1 MLFVTLK
8 VSLAESILLIK
19 LTRLIFQ
26 KHLHM
31 IFQQWALTQ
40 RLDRTIRSN
49 NHLLMNVHGG
59 LHRSTGLG
67 TCSALFLLHINMNAD
82 IILSSDFMHLGMPSI
97 IIVLL
102 EFGHWC
108 QTSGFDCEI

>member
-31 IFQQWALTQ
+31 IFQLWALTQ
-40 RLDRTIRSN
+40 RLDRTIWSN
-49 NHLLMNVHGG
+49 NHLLMNMHGG
-59 LHRSTGLG
+59 LHGSTGLG
-67 TCSALFLLHINMNAD
+67 TSSALLLLHINMNAH
-82 IILSSDFMHLGMPSI
+82 IILSSDFMHLGIPSI
-97 IIVLL
+97 IIILL
-102 EFGHWC
+102 KFSHGC
-108 QTSGFDCEI
+108 